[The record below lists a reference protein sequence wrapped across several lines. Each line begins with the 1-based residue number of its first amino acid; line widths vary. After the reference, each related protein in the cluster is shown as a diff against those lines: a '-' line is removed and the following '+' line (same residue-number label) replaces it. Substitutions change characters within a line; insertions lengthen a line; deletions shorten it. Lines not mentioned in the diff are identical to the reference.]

1 VVSAEAEQIQLQR
14 KATHPSFSLSN
25 NPGPKMPWD
34 VTNEKTVNATLQSMA
49 IVLAISVSIFIPTNP
64 CVSVS
69 QG

>member
-34 VTNEKTVNATLQSMA
+34 VTNEKTVNATLQSMQLSLQFPYRFSSRRIQA
-49 IVLAISVSIFIPTNP
+49 
-64 CVSVS
+64 
-69 QG
+69 